1 MMERV
6 LETYHFGRHKVDVLE
21 HAGDDGTTYSILVDN
36 LVVTES
42 PLAVPPR
49 FEDVVRIYDRV
60 RERTTVAPADR

>member
-1 MMERV
+1 MERV

-60 RERTTVAPADR
+60 RERTTVAPVDR

>member
-6 LETYHFGRHKVDVLE
+6 LETYQFDRHKVDVLE

-42 PLAVPPR
+42 PLTVPPR

-60 RERTTVAPADR
+60 RERTTVPHADT

>member
-1 MMERV
+1 MERV